1 MASEIRLSNCASA
14 SRRMKGNNI
23 LKFVV
28 EVLVFDGGMEEVNM
42 VVVKRSEKDEG

>member
-1 MASEIRLSNCASA
+1 
-14 SRRMKGNNI
+14 MKGNSI
-23 LKFVV
+23 LKFVA